1 MLMEKIHNKKQEL
14 ILVAKKYGA
23 TDIRVFGS
31 VARYNET
38 ESSDIDILVSFPIGY
53 DMFKQRIPLQEELS
67 NIIGKTVDLVVEHEI
82 NKHLKNIILKEAKDL

>member
-1 MLMEKIHNKKQEL
+1 MEKIHNKKQEL